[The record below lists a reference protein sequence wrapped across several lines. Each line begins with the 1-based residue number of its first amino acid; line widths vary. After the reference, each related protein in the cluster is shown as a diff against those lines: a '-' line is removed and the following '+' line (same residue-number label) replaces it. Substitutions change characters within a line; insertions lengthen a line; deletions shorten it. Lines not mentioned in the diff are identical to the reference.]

1 MPRVKKEIPEAEVEV
16 KKTNQKKNPTKSAS
30 NKKQS
35 VKKEEKQSKEKGMEK
50 VVEKEINPKKEYK
63 QKAFFFP
70 RLIAY
75 IIDAIIISIVASGI
89 LMFVPQSENYSKYL
103 EESKQLQTDF
113 LEEKISSN
121 EYMNRLMDVVYDIDY
136 SSVISM
142 IVEVVVIILYF
153 VVFQCYNKGQT
164 IGKKLMH
171 IRVVSN
177 DDSELTVNHYLMRSV
192 IINSLFLNI
201 LIIGMVLFMN
211 RQLYGYFSYVLQ
223 GIQVVVIIVS
233 AFMVMCRSDGRGIQD
248 YLGNTKVIM
257 CNEE

>member
-16 KKTNQKKNPTKSAS
+16 KKIKQSKNPTKSAS
-30 NKKQS
+30 NKKQTT
-35 VKKEEKQSKEKGMEK
+35 KEEISKSKESVIEK
-50 VVEKEINPKKEYK
+50 IVGKETNSEKKYK

-75 IIDAIIISIVASGI
+75 IIDVIIISLVVSGI
-89 LMFVPQSENYSKYL
+89 LMVVPQSENYSKYL

-113 LEEKISSN
+113 MEEKISSS

-136 SSVISM
+136 CSVISM
-142 IVEVVVIILYF
+142 IVEVIVIILYF

-171 IRVVSN
+171 IRIVSN
-177 DDSELTVNHYLMRSV
+177 DNSELNVNHYLMRSV
-192 IINSLFLNI
+192 IINSLFLDV

-211 RQLYGYFSYVLQ
+211 RQIYGYFSYVLQ
-223 GIQVVVIIVS
+223 GIQVVIIIVS
-233 AFMVMCRSDGRGIQD
+233 AFMVMYRRDGRGIQD

>member
-1 MPRVKKEIPEAEVEV
+1 MPIVKKEIPEAEVEV
-16 KKTNQKKNPTKSAS
+16 KKVSQKKNSTRSAS
-30 NKKQS
+30 SKTQTA
-35 VKKEEKQSKEKGMEK
+35 KKETSKSKKDVIEK
-50 VVEKEINPKKEYK
+50 VVEKEVSSKKEYK

-75 IIDAIIISIVASGI
+75 IIDAMIISLVVSGI

-113 LEEKISSN
+113 IEEKISSS
-121 EYMNRLMDVVYDIDY
+121 EYMNRLMDIVYDIDY
-136 SSVISM
+136 CSVISM

-177 DDSELTVNHYLMRSV
+177 DDSELNVNHYLMRSV
-192 IINSLFLNI
+192 IINSLFLDI

-211 RQLYGYFSYVLQ
+211 RQIYGYFSYVLQ
-223 GIQVVVIIVS
+223 GIQVVFIVVS
-233 AFMVMCRSDGRGIQD
+233 AFMVMYRRDGRGIQD

>member
-1 MPRVKKEIPEAEVEV
+1 MPRVKKEIPEAEVKV
-16 KKTNQKKNPTKSAS
+16 KKINQKENPTKSAS

-35 VKKEEKQSKEKGMEK
+35 VKKEEKKSQDNVIEKI
-50 VVEKEINPKKEYK
+50 VEKETNSKKEYK

-75 IIDAIIISIVASGI
+75 IIDVIIISLVASGI

-113 LEEKISSN
+113 LEEKISSS
-121 EYMNRLMDVVYDIDY
+121 EYINRMMDVVYDIDY
-136 SSVISM
+136 CSVISM
-142 IVEVVVIILYF
+142 IVEVVIIILYF
-153 VVFQCYNKGQT
+153 VVFQYYNKGQT

-177 DDSELTVNHYLMRSV
+177 DDSELTINHYLMRSV
-192 IINSLFLNI
+192 IINSLFLDI

-211 RQLYGYFSYVLQ
+211 RQIYGYFSYVLQ
-223 GIQVVVIIVS
+223 GIQVVVIIIS
-233 AFMVMCRSDGRGIQD
+233 AFMAMYRRDGRGIQD

>member
-16 KKTNQKKNPTKSAS
+16 KKIKQSKNPTKSAS
-30 NKKQS
+30 NKKQTT
-35 VKKEEKQSKEKGMEK
+35 KEEISKSKESVIEK
-50 VVEKEINPKKEYK
+50 VVGKETNLEKKYK

-75 IIDAIIISIVASGI
+75 IIDVIIISLVVSGI
-89 LMFVPQSENYSKYL
+89 LMVVPQSENYSKYL

-113 LEEKISSN
+113 MEEKISSS

-136 SSVISM
+136 CSVISM

-171 IRVVSN
+171 IRIVSN
-177 DDSELTVNHYLMRSV
+177 DNSELNVNHYLMRSV
-192 IINSLFLNI
+192 IINSLFLDV

-211 RQLYGYFSYVLQ
+211 RQIYGYFSYVLQ
-223 GIQVVVIIVS
+223 GIQVVIIIVS
-233 AFMVMCRSDGRGIQD
+233 AFMVMYRRDGRGIQD

>member
-16 KKTNQKKNPTKSAS
+16 KKTNQKKNPTKSAA

-35 VKKEEKQSKEKGMEK
+35 VKKEVKKSQEN
-50 VVEKEINPKKEYK
+50 VIEKEADSKKEYK

-75 IIDAIIISIVASGI
+75 IIDAIIISLVASGI

-113 LEEKISSN
+113 LEEKISSS

-136 SSVISM
+136 CSVISM

-177 DDSELTVNHYLMRSV
+177 DDSELTINHYLMRSV
-192 IINSLFLNI
+192 IINSLFLDI

-233 AFMVMCRSDGRGIQD
+233 AFMVMCKRDGRGIQD